1 MTLIDHIRPK
11 AVPTEADM
19 LQLRHGAPKALALVR
34 ADIARA
40 NRKRRRRLWRLHDEL
55 VHRILRARAAMQD
68 DCLA

>member
-1 MTLIDHIRPK
+1 MTLLDNIRPK
-11 AVPTEADM
+11 AVPVEADA

-34 ADIARA
+34 ADIAKA

-55 VHRILRARAAMQD
+55 VHRILRAGAERD

>member
-1 MTLIDHIRPK
+1 M
-11 AVPTEADM
+11 EADA

-34 ADIARA
+34 ADIAKA

-55 VHRILRARAAMQD
+55 VHRILRAGAAQD